1 MHHSFMARS
10 LALLKGR
17 ELLGTEEGTTG
28 NVAK

>member
-1 MHHSFMARS
+1 MARS
-10 LALLKGR
+10 LALIKGR